1 MFSESF
7 SKFTN
12 AEEGIS
18 VGLIY
23 CIKSLKYGTCKV
35 LKVKVYKSGALPNV
49 HSYIRLFR
57 NACNL
62 SDYVIKCQNW
72 VTLSLNPFL
81 KTPFAYCAFHLWYVF
96 LLTIL

>member
-12 AEEGIS
+12 AEECIS

-23 CIKSLKYGTCKV
+23 SNKSLKYGTCKV
-35 LKVKVYKSGALPNV
+35 LKVKVYKSGALPV
-49 HSYIRLFR
+49 RMSHSRMYIRLFR

-62 SDYVIKCQNW
+62 SDYVIKCQN
-72 VTLSLNPFL
+72 
-81 KTPFAYCAFHLWYVF
+81 
-96 LLTIL
+96 